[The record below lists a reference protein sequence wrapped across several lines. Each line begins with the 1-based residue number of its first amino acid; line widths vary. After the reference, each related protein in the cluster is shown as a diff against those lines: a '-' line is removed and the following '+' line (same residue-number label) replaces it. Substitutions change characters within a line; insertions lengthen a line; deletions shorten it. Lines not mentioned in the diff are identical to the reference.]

1 MIIEGVRGASQKA
14 CVRFGGID
22 RATLWRWEQ
31 QGRAGESEYAAI
43 VEELDRAEA
52 EFEAEMVAVFVNEAR
67 TGRPGAWQAAMTIL
81 ERKHPEEYGQRTN
94 IVVSG
99 DRPILFEHHH
109 VDVDA
114 ELARIQE
121 RLGLNGERPALPR
134 RSAVPSSFLGD

>member
-1 MIIEGVRGASQKA
+1 MSKERA
-14 CVRFGGID
+14 VRFAGID

-31 QGRAGESEYAAI
+31 KGRAGEPEYAEF
-43 VEELDRAEA
+43 VDDLDRAEA
-52 EFEAEMVAVFVNEAR
+52 EFEAEMVAVVVNEAR

-81 ERKHPEEYGQRTN
+81 ERQHPEEYGQRSN
-94 IVVSG
+94 VVVSG

-121 RLGLNGERPALPR
+121 RLGLNGDRPALAGGLCTGR
-134 RSAVPSSFLGD
+134 RLSRALAT